1 MIMPTER
8 SNSWGSKEHRVL
20 CPHYGSTTP
29 SDTHDIYWELGRVE
43 ENTAFDVL
51 HEPKETM
58 DGKRSQMRLIEEMS

>member
-1 MIMPTER
+1 
-8 SNSWGSKEHRVL
+8 VL
-20 CPHYGSTTP
+20 CPHYGSTPP

-58 DGKRSQMRLIEEMS
+58 DGKISQMRLIEEMS